1 MNEDDDA
8 LSALAYQQELEHQ
21 QWLLE
26 YINFELQEW
35 AIKQREQKTV
45 DFIQ

>member
-26 YINFELQEW
+26 NEL
-35 AIKQREQKTV
+35 KPV
-45 DFIQ
+45 DFIEDSK